1 MFALNSTSSIYEMVG
16 NAYKVTLVAAAV
28 PLFAGLFWKRATT
41 QGALLAI
48 FAGLGSWGLLE
59 MTYQETDFWPPQ
71 LAGLLFS
78 FLGMVVGSLLPQ
90 LVRSRA
96 EIIGVS
102 PASA

>member
-1 MFALNSTSSIYEMVG
+1 M
-16 NAYKVTLVAAAV
+16 TLVAAVV

-48 FAGLGSWGLLE
+48 AFGLLSWTWLE
-59 MTYQETDFWPPQ
+59 ATYADTDFWPPQ

-78 FLGMVVGSLLPQ
+78 MLGMVVGSLLPQ
-90 LVRSRA
+90 FVRSRA